1 MTLNWNLYFIQ
12 DFQPAG
18 FEERLRQQNYIKDG
32 RVKFSSETET
42 SQSEYES
49 EIDRSP
55 VAQPSPPQI
64 SQRLKDFRLMEGSD
78 ATFVCRIS
86 GRPRPKVGTMFQYH
100 FLLISTFC

>member
-1 MTLNWNLYFIQ
+1 MSCDIFLQ

-18 FEERLRQQNYIKDG
+18 FEEKLKQQNYIKDG

-49 EIDRSP
+49 ELDRSP

-64 SQRLKDFRLMEGSD
+64 TQRLKDFRLMEGSD
-78 ATFVCRIS
+78 ATFCLQNLWKAKTK
-86 GRPRPKVGTMFQYH
+86 G
-100 FLLISTFC
+100 LLKEFIMNVLIL

>member
-1 MTLNWNLYFIQ
+1 MSCDIFLQ

-18 FEERLRQQNYIKDG
+18 FEEKLKQQNYIKDG
-32 RVKFSSETET
+32 KVKFSSETET

-49 EIDRSP
+49 ELDRSP

-64 SQRLKDFRLMEGSD
+64 TQRLKDFRLMEGSD

-86 GRPRPKVGTMFQYH
+86 GRPRPKV
-100 FLLISTFC
+100 C